1 MPSRMLNCFWPST
14 FSQLL
19 KMLTYLH
26 VNKFVSMPT
35 CTFISTFS
43 YHAILVTVVA
53 PLECDS
59 GASLRHTLSCC
70 SDAFIHCT
78 LARTAE
84 ARWKSGWIFFSIN
97 SNAKGILQL
106 LCKLLA
112 VYGVNGCIWLK
123 LLSLQ
128 QPSISHT
135 PCSAV
140 VLFGCDIPSCLVD
153 YFHSTA

>member
-1 MPSRMLNCFWPST
+1 MPSSMLHCFCPST

-35 CTFISTFS
+35 CTFISTFFIHVPCNS
-43 YHAILVTVVA
+43 RYCGCSIGS
-53 PLECDS
+53 DS
-59 GASLRHTLSCC
+59 GAYTLSCC
-70 SDAFIHCT
+70 SDSFIQCT
-78 LARTAE
+78 LATTAE

-97 SNAKGILQL
+97 SNARGILQL
-106 LCKLLA
+106 L
-112 VYGVNGCIWLK
+112 CIWLK